1 MKNIIRRIEY
11 GRPIATTFL
20 AELKLTDN
28 NKPTN
33 VIENKDKIIPCRAL
47 IDTGATISVI
57 SKKIIEDLKL
67 KPISETIV
75 GSVSHNNQ
83 KTNIYTVH
91 MGIAVNERIVP
102 TAQGLRQNAEIIWF
116 PISVV
121 AGEAIHEQG
130 IDCIIGMN
138 VIMEGHLSI
147 AAGHFIFSI

>member
-1 MKNIIRRIEY
+1 MKNIIRAIRN

-20 AELKLTDN
+20 AELKLAEDN
-28 NKPTN
+28 KLSK
-33 VIENKDKIIPCRAL
+33 VENKDKIIQCNAL

-83 KTNIYTVH
+83 KTSVYTVH

-102 TAQGLRQNAEIIWF
+102 TPQGLRQNTEIIWF

-138 VIMEGHLSI
+138 VIT
-147 AAGHFIFSI
+147 AGHFIFSI